1 MPAAGRGAEP
11 GPQSLP
17 EIQLVH
23 SLRLLIISNLY
34 PPEILGGY
42 EILCEQVCLDL
53 AGRGHQIH
61 VLTTGED
68 GSQSEVDRRLRLYL
82 PFSEP
87 ARKDRFRSLLT
98 HWSNYHRTREV
109 IKAVQPDIIFCW
121 SQLRLTLGALR
132 AAQASNRPVFYTI
145 NDENVISYLP
155 SIRGSSLRSWIGW
168 LLDRTLFRGI
178 TLSAGPLP
186 PTTTISCKVAENL
199 ERQGVRL
206 PDNRVIY
213 QGIPIEQFP
222 LKEEPGALSAL
233 TKLLYVGQLH
243 PYKGVHRLLEAVA
256 LVKHPVTLSVAG
268 DGPEDYKAHLLKLAE
283 GIDVKV
289 TFRGRLPHS
298 QLPALYRE
306 HDIFIFPS
314 IWEEPFGLTHLEA
327 MASGLPVISTVNGG
341 QGEFLNHQQNCLAIQ
356 PDDTESIRQALERLI
371 EEPELAASLAKAG
384 RRTVEERFT
393 TGRYIDELEELL
405 GELARR

>member
-1 MPAAGRGAEP
+1 M
-11 GPQSLP
+11 
-17 EIQLVH
+17 
-23 SLRLLIISNLY
+23 
-34 PPEILGGY
+34 
-42 EILCEQVCLDL
+42 
-53 AGRGHQIH
+53 
-61 VLTTGED
+61 
-68 GSQSEVDRRLRLYL
+68 
-82 PFSEP
+82 
-87 ARKDRFRSLLT
+87 
-98 HWSNYHRTREV
+98 
-109 IKAVQPDIIFCW
+109 
-121 SQLRLTLGALR
+121 
-132 AAQASNRPVFYTI
+132 
-145 NDENVISYLP
+145 
-155 SIRGSSLRSWIGW
+155 
-168 LLDRTLFRGI
+168 LFNS
-178 TLSAGPLP
+178 TDAGPLP

-405 GELARR
+405 ILLRRVHGELGVTTLLATRDAGFAYSVGGVMHICEGRVVSELVRRVAFSRGEGERMEELAVVDGDGRPHV